1 MIYKTVHERKINNM
15 NKIYGFT
22 GKSLN
27 FWLSFFNFSKE
38 DGIEK
43 FCKVE
48 YGTDWQWAYSHYQKN
63 KSFPSAIKQA
73 A

>member
-1 MIYKTVHERKINNM
+1 MEKIM

-27 FWLSFFNFSKE
+27 YWLSIFNFSRE
-38 DGIEK
+38 DGIEN

-48 YGTDWQWAYSHYQKN
+48 YGNDWQWAYSHYQKN
-63 KSFPSAIKQA
+63 KSFPSSFKEVA
-73 A
+73 

>member
-1 MIYKTVHERKINNM
+1 MYLFVKGKINM

-27 FWLSFFNFSKE
+27 FWLDLFSFAKE
-38 DGIEK
+38 DGIEN

-48 YGTDWQWAYSHYQKN
+48 YGNDWKWAYTHYQKN
-63 KSFPSAIKQA
+63 KSFPSVLKQA

>member
-1 MIYKTVHERKINNM
+1 M

-27 FWLSFFNFSKE
+27 FWLSFFNFTKE
-38 DGIEK
+38 DCIEN

-63 KSFPSAIKQA
+63 RSFPSAIKQA

>member
-1 MIYKTVHERKINNM
+1 MKGNILM

-27 FWLSFFNFSKE
+27 FWLGLFNLVKKE
-38 DGIEK
+38 DGIEN

-48 YGTDWQWAYSHYQKN
+48 YGNDWQWAYSHYQKN
-63 KSFPSAIKQA
+63 KNFPSTFKKA

>member
-1 MIYKTVHERKINNM
+1 MFYKISTKGTFMKM
-15 NKIYGFT
+15 NKIYAFT

-27 FWLSFFNFSKE
+27 FWLSFFNFTKE
-38 DGIEK
+38 DGIEN

-48 YGTDWQWAYSHYQKN
+48 YGTDWKWAYTHYQKN
-63 KSFPSAIKQA
+63 KSFPSAIKEA